1 VSKIENKGMMF
12 FSSFEFDKQWESMNL
27 DDEDRRLLENEII
40 KNPHTGTVI
49 RGTGSLRKM
58 RFALENKGKSGGVRV
73 LYVNFV
79 VFERVY
85 LVTAYPKGK
94 KEDITE
100 EERKL
105 YKKIIE
111 QTQKELGGNK
121 HE

>member
-1 VSKIENKGMMF
+1 MNKIENKERMF
-12 FSSFEFDKQWESMNL
+12 FSSFEFDKQWANMGL

-40 KNPHTGTVI
+40 NNPQIGAVI
-49 RGTGSLRKM
+49 RGTGGLRKM
-58 RFALENKGKSGGVRV
+58 RFALENKGKSGGVRA
-73 LYVNFV
+73 LYVDFV

-94 KEDITE
+94 KDDITA

-105 YKKIIE
+105 YKKLIE
-111 QTQKELGGNK
+111 QTEKELGGNR